1 MGLFNVRVYGIL
13 LDSDQ
18 RILISD
24 EYEHQTYFTKF
35 PGGGLEFGEG
45 TIEGLKREYIEEC
58 QLPIEVIRHFY
69 TTDFFIKSAF
79 NDTQV
84 ISIYYLIRALEPYKF
99 RISEV
104 SYDFFGEGDTRQAF
118 RLVPLS
124 QLKPTHM
131 TFNADQHVVRLL
143 HHIIA

>member
-45 TIEGLKREYIEEC
+45 TIEGLKREFIEEC

-104 SYDFFGEGDTRQAF
+104 PYDFFGEGDTRQAF

-124 QLKPTHM
+124 QLKSAQM
-131 TFNADQHVVRLL
+131 TFNVDQHVVQLL
-143 HHIIA
+143 HHTIA